1 MNLYPGDTTTYFG
14 DPKEW
19 GRPHSCVYKEHQG
32 TGYRFP
38 GQGNT
43 GTALQL
49 HAETVPITEDPN
61 NKLWFIIRV
70 QKRCESTGKTAA
82 MALRT

>member
-1 MNLYPGDTTTYFG
+1 MSLYPGDTTTYFG

-32 TGYRFP
+32 TEIGFRVR
-38 GQGNT
+38 NT
-43 GTALQL
+43 GIALQL
-49 HAETVPITEDPN
+49 HAEAVPITEGPN